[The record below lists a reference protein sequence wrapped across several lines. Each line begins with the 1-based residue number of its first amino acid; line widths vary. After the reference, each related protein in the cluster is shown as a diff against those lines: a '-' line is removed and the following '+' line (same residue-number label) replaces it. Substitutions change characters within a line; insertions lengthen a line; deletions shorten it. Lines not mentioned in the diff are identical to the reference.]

1 MEKPLALKMAPKSI
15 KDVVGQTHLIGPN
28 KILTNLVKSGKL
40 FSMILYGNPGI
51 GKTSIA
57 NAIVNDLKINY
68 RFLNATINNK
78 KDFET
83 VFEEAKM
90 YDGMVLIVDEIH
102 RLNKDKQDLLLPCLE
117 SGLITLIGL
126 TTSNPYHVINPAIRS
141 RCTIFKLEPLTKED
155 ILKALNKAIKTE
167 DLKGIKIDK
176 KTLEYIATIS
186 KFDLRFAYNLL
197 EISYYFNKEHNV
209 TIDVIKSITGEFD
222 ADELV
227 AMFKNFFFDK
237 MILDITAI
245 KNYKNLEVIQKLAMG
260 LSAEKLILV
269 IPDEECSSSA
279 YLSSIISMGIY
290 NFTNNVNA
298 VKQLIDNPNSYKDVA
313 EIQQLNAS
321 SVIASSQQAGGK
333 KIIGVKNVTEH
344 AGATTLIYMMKK
356 ELNNIYSL
364 MVCVKEP

>member
-1 MEKPLALKMAPKSI
+1 MNVIVANQYKNELSNL
-15 KDVVGQTHLIGPN
+15 DV
-28 KILTNLVKSGKL
+28 
-40 FSMILYGNPGI
+40 
-51 GKTSIA
+51 
-57 NAIVNDLKINY
+57 
-68 RFLNATINNK
+68 
-78 KDFET
+78 
-83 VFEEAKM
+83 
-90 YDGMVLIVDEIH
+90 
-102 RLNKDKQDLLLPCLE
+102 
-117 SGLITLIGL
+117 
-126 TTSNPYHVINPAIRS
+126 
-141 RCTIFKLEPLTKED
+141 
-155 ILKALNKAIKTE
+155 
-167 DLKGIKIDK
+167 
-176 KTLEYIATIS
+176 
-186 KFDLRFAYNLL
+186 
-197 EISYYFNKEHNV
+197 
-209 TIDVIKSITGEFD
+209 DVIKSITGEFD

-313 EIQQLNAS
+313 KIQQLNAS
-321 SVIASSQQAGGK
+321 SIASSEENIGGK

-356 ELNNIYSL
+356 ELNNIYGNSVCALEVNRRDFSYFNEKNMFSIGEGELNERVKSL
-364 MVCVKEP
+364 NNCSVIFIDLNDCQDISVCTDIIYLMEPSTLQLNKMIRKNRKVFEKLNGKKIILNKSMLNNKDVGDFEYESNSKIFYNLPALDERKKNDSVNDLLFRLGLLSDTASKKAESNKIFGIFKI